1 MDYLETELPRSAIA
15 AAEARGFL
23 RAALQTASL
32 DGWGDVTELLTNEL
46 VTNAVCH
53 VGHPVR
59 LRVATPGDRI
69 RVEVDDDSS
78 DEPRVLDVGEHATH
92 GRGMLLVD
100 HLSTRWGFDQR
111 ARGKTV
117 WFEISVSTATQEVH
131 GI

>member
-1 MDYLETELPRSAIA
+1 MNYVETELPRSAVA

-32 DGWGDVTELLTNEL
+32 DGWGEVTELLTTEL
-46 VTNAVCH
+46 VTNAVRH

-78 DEPRVLDVGEHATH
+78 TEPRVVHVDEHETH

-100 HLSTRWGFDQR
+100 HLSTRWGFEQR
-111 ARGKTV
+111 VRGKTV
-117 WFEISVSTATQEVH
+117 WFEISVVTATEEVH
-131 GI
+131 GT